1 MFQVND
7 ETLELYFESKMPE
20 SCLLTSVT
28 IAVNYR

>member
-7 ETLELYFESKMPE
+7 ETLKLCFESKIPE

-28 IAVNYR
+28 IIVNYR